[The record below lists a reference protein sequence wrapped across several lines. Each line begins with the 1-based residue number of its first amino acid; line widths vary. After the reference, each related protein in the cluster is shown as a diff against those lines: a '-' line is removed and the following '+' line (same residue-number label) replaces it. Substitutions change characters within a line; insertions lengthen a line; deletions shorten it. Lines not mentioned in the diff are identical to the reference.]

1 MAVAGIPQAIIFKPP
16 FCYWSMNRR
25 LEHPYCE
32 VLRFK
37 GLIGVAALTAVVLS
51 QAVAAAPTDTPADRA
66 ASVVAQLRDASS
78 VNHATGCAARI
89 DEGDIESGGLKGRF
103 LIATDP
109 AMQTGIIKTTNLGL
123 LDFSIGVTKTGVW
136 VRDGNATI
144 RDADFPGFR
153 AGLVS
158 EIYWASGGLANACW
172 PAEVR
177 YVGEESQG
185 ADVADI
191 LEVVPQGGKVTKV
204 WVSRES
210 HLPLK
215 WTRRDEPAV
224 ATTSYAVYG
233 SDTSH
238 GIPLEQT
245 FVDRDGTRWVLHTKR
260 VRRSVPPSDVAALS
274 TKPQTRLT
282 DYGIDSATT
291 TTVPMR
297 IEGQL
302 YVDVFLDGKGPF
314 NFMVDTGATL
324 QLSSNT
330 IAQLGLKA
338 LGEGSD
344 TDIDGNAFVERIVK
358 LPEFRLGDARISGL
372 YGKEADLGGGASGGP
387 RPLDGVIGTELL
399 DRFVT
404 TFDYPHHSLTLA
416 LHPNLGA
423 ADDARFSIPFM
434 LDHTFPVTAGRI
446 NGVPA
451 QFWIDTGSNT
461 ALVVNVPFALLHA
474 GQMPSRKYD
483 GASIAGSS
491 GKGSPVLMGRLES
504 IEVGQL
510 TVPKP
515 VALFPTLNVGLVSD
529 TETAGDLG
537 DAVFMTSALTFDY
550 QDRKAWVVPDATVA
564 PSVAKNIETGMRVEV
579 DSTGDAVV
587 GAIYKDSPAWE
598 AGLRKGDQITAIDGN
613 PVSQDLVNAT
623 RRKISSGEL
632 KSVRLSVL
640 RDKASFDVVVRP
652 RDYIQ

>member
-1 MAVAGIPQAIIFKPP
+1 MAVAWIPQAIIFKPP

-32 VLRFK
+32 VMRFT
-37 GLIGVAALTAVVLS
+37 GLIGVAALMAAVLS

-89 DEGDIESGGLKGRF
+89 AEGDIESGGLKGRF

-109 AMQTGIIKTTNLGL
+109 GMQTGIIKTTNLGL

-177 YVGEESQG
+177 YVGEEPQG

-224 ATTSYAVYG
+224 ATTSYAAYG
-233 SDTSH
+233 SGTSY

-260 VRRSVPPSDVAALS
+260 VRRAVPPSDVAALS
-274 TKPQTRLT
+274 TKPQTRLA

-324 QLSSNT
+324 QLSSKT

-434 LDHTFPVTAGRI
+434 LDHTLPVTTGRI
-446 NGVPA
+446 NGIPA
-451 QFWIDTGSNT
+451 QFWIDTGLNT
-461 ALVVNVPFALLHA
+461 AVVVNVPFALFHA
-474 GQMPSRKYD
+474 GQMPSRRYD
-483 GASIAGSS
+483 GGSIHGAS
-491 GKGSPVLMGRLES
+491 GKGSPVFMGRLAS

-537 DAVFMTSALTFDY
+537 DALFMTSALTFDY
-550 QDRKAWVVPDATVA
+550 HDRKAWVVPDETVA

-613 PVSQDLVNAT
+613 AVSQDLVNAT
-623 RRKISSGEL
+623 RQKISSGEL

>member
-1 MAVAGIPQAIIFKPP
+1 MLVGLIPRDISVLFLP
-16 FCYWSMNRR
+16 CWSMNRK
-25 LEHPYCE
+25 LERSCL
-32 VLRFK
+32 VASRISRFVGVF
-37 GLIGVAALTAVVLS
+37 GLMAVVLS
-51 QAVAAAPTDTPADRA
+51 RPAGAATNDVAADRA
-66 ASVVAQLRDASS
+66 ASIVTQLRDTSS
-78 VNHATGCAARI
+78 VNGVTVCGPRI
-89 DEGDIESGGLKGRF
+89 IEGDVASGGLNGHF

-109 AMQTGIIKTTNLGL
+109 GTQTGIIKMTGLGD
-123 LDFSIGVTKTGVW
+123 LDFSIGATKTGVW
-136 VRDGNATI
+136 VRDGNATV

-158 EIYWASGGLANACW
+158 DIYWASGGLANACW

-177 YVGEESQG
+177 YDGEESQG
-185 ADVADI
+185 ADVVDI

-204 WVSRES
+204 WISRES

-224 ATTSYAVYG
+224 ATTSYAAYG
-233 SDTSH
+233 SGALH
-238 GIPLEQT
+238 AVPLGQT
-245 FVDRDGTRWVLHTKR
+245 LVDRDGTRWALHTKR
-260 VRRSVPPSDVAALS
+260 VRSTTTPAEVAALS
-274 TKPQTRLT
+274 AKPQTRLT
-282 DYGIDSATT
+282 DYGIDSATS

-302 YVDVFLDGKGPF
+302 FVDVFLDGKGPF

-324 QLSSNT
+324 QLSSKT

-338 LGEGSD
+338 VGEGSD

-358 LPEFRLGDARISGL
+358 LPEFRLGDARIHGL
-372 YGKEADLGGGASGGP
+372 YGKEADLGGGARGGP
-387 RPLDGVIGTELL
+387 MPLDGVIGTELL

-416 LHPNLGA
+416 LHPNLSA
-423 ADDARFSIPFM
+423 SDDARFSIPFM
-434 LDHTFPVTAGRI
+434 LDHTFPVTAGQV

-451 QFWIDTGSNT
+451 QFWIDTGSNV
-461 ALVVNVPFALLHA
+461 ALIVNGPFALLHA

-483 GASIAGSS
+483 GGLMSGSS
-491 GKGSPVLMGRLES
+491 GKGSPVFMGRLAS

-515 VALFPTLNVGLVSD
+515 VALFPALDVGLVSD

-537 DAVFMTSALTFDY
+537 DDVFMTSALTFDY
-550 QDRKAWVVPDATVA
+550 QDRKAWVVPDETAA
-564 PSVAKNIETGMRVEV
+564 PSVAKNIQSGMRVEI
-579 DSTGDAVV
+579 DATGDAVV

-598 AGLRKGDQITAIDGN
+598 AGLRKGDRITAIDGN
-613 PVSQDLVNAT
+613 AVSQDLANAT
-623 RRKISSGEL
+623 WRKISSGEL
-632 KSVRLSVL
+632 KSMRLSVL
-640 RDKASFDVVVRP
+640 RGKVSFDVVVQP